1 MKFDLEK
8 AQPLGAADGLAIVV
22 RDRRFSREAVA
33 RRWWLG
39 GDPIAT
45 AWHNTL
51 SVVFPKGEALFI
63 ESVKAHR
70 EGAPAK
76 LEAEIR
82 AFIRQEVNHTREH
95 VAFNRMAVDG
105 GYDVSRVERRLDERL
120 AVIRQRDPI
129 LNLAATMMLEHLTAL
144 LARETLTNPAYMGN
158 AAGELGELWRWH
170 AIEEIEHKAVAYDTW
185 LHATR
190 GWSRF
195 KRWRAKTLVGLIAS
209 KNFLIG
215 RYNDTLDMLEQDGLT
230 GLKWKWRLIAYLA
243 WRPGVVRRTFGA
255 WLSFFAPGF
264 HPWKD
269 GDTDRA
275 LIGLYDSEFPD
286 AVLHADIA
294 RTVTGPVA
302 QPLSA

>member
-1 MKFDLEK
+1 MKFDHEK
-8 AQPLGAADGLAIVV
+8 AQPLDAAGDLAILV
-22 RDRRFSREAVA
+22 RDRRFTRETESQ
-33 RRWWLG
+33 RWWLG

-70 EGAPAK
+70 EGTPPK

-95 VAFNRMAVDG
+95 IAFNRIAVEA
-105 GYDVSRVERRLDERL
+105 GYDISRVERRLDERL
-120 AVIRQRDPI
+120 AVIRKRDKV

-144 LARETLTNPAYMGN
+144 LARETLTNPAYMGDS
-158 AAGELGELWRWH
+158 AGELGHLWRWH

-190 GWSRF
+190 DWSRF
-195 KRWRAKTLVGLIAS
+195 KRWRAKTVVGLIAS

-215 RYNDTLDMLEQDGLT
+215 RYSDTLDMLEQDGLT
-230 GLKWKWRLIAYLA
+230 GLKWKLRLIAYLA

-255 WLSFFAPGF
+255 WLSFFMPRF
-264 HPWKD
+264 HPWNGGT
-269 GDTDRA
+269 GDRL

-286 AVLHADIA
+286 AIL
-294 RTVTGPVA
+294 PSVA
-302 QPLSA
+302 